1 MYERISM
8 KLAKTNNS
16 VEGWYNAIKSSISSL
31 HPSFVKFLKFLH
43 REQTLQEAKFAKWEA
58 GSVLAKSKKSV
69 TRAEQ
74 LLHLVSDYYNI
85 DPVSFLRGVSY
96 IPANRTGIP
105 CTVQGFINLYRDF

>member
-1 MYERISM
+1 MYQRISM

-16 VEGWYNAIKSSISSL
+16 VEGYNAIKSSISSL
-31 HPSFVKFLKFLH
+31 HPSFIKFLRFLH

-74 LLHLVSDYYNI
+74 LLHLVSDYYNR

-96 IPANRTGIP
+96 
-105 CTVQGFINLYRDF
+105 NLDF